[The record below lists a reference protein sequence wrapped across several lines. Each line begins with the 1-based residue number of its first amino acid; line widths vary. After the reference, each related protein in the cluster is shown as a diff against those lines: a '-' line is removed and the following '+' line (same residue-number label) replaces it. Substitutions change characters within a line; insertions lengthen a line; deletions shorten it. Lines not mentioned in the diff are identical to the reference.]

1 MQRHWHTCV
10 YLILLFATSAFA
22 TVNVSSPWNG
32 STVGTSV
39 YYSASASTNCD
50 KGIGSMGVY
59 VDDDLK
65 YVQQGDKLSTNLSL
79 SPGSYNTVVQE
90 WDNCGGSTYTQV
102 NITVT
107 NKTGVWVMSPAN
119 NGNVNSPVTYQA
131 TATSYTCNKGVSSM
145 GVYVDNVL
153 KYTTQGPSLDTNL
166 SLNSGTYNTVVE
178 EWDHCGG
185 ASYAPLKITVGGGGG
200 GGDPTLYNIQAGG
213 PWTNWGELPPN
224 YDICNPCGSG
234 VTWSM
239 HQHISN
245 PSRDGN
251 ASQYNIGGNKA
262 YSDALFTD
270 KLIGQGSTEGLP
282 DNNHTLLPTL
292 HNFTYDVY
300 FYTGQLSLSQ
310 ALEFDINMFMNGV
323 SMIWGHQCNLV
334 NGHVWDIWDNTGK
347 TWVSTGVPCN
357 PVNNSWNHL
366 TIQVQRESDNSLL
379 FQSITLNGVKSDINR
394 TYAPGS
400 TSPSWW
406 GVTVNYQMDG
416 NSKQSGYTT
425 YLDNFN
431 FSYY

>member
-10 YLILLFATSAFA
+10 YLVLLFTTSAFA

-32 STVGTSV
+32 STVGTAV
-39 YYSASASTNCD
+39 YYSATASTNCD

-79 SPGSYNTVVQE
+79 GPGSYNTVVQE
-90 WDNCGGSTYTQV
+90 WDNCGGSTYTPV

-119 NGNVNSPVTYQA
+119 NGNVDSPVTYQA
-131 TATSYTCNKGVSSM
+131 TATTYTCNKGVSSM

-153 KYTTQGPSLDTNL
+153 KYTTQGASLDTNL

-185 ASYAPLKITVGGGGG
+185 ASYTPIKITVGGGG

-213 PWTNWGELPPN
+213 PWTNWGELPPSYN
-224 YDICNPCGSG
+224 ICNPCGSG

-239 HQHISN
+239 YQHISN

-251 ASQYNIGGNKA
+251 ASQYNLGGNKA
-262 YSDALFTD
+262 YADALFTD

-310 ALEFDINMFMNGV
+310 ALEFDINMYMNST

-394 TYAPGS
+394 TYSPASAP
-400 TSPSWW
+400 PSWW

-416 NSKQSGYTT
+416 NSKQSAYTT